1 MTLSAFWTILNWIW
15 IASEVLILVITRTR
29 RSSGNVHDRGSLLI
43 LWPVIVISITIG
55 TWIGESH
62 PPTIF
67 GGAHWIRPLSL
78 ALLIAGLAIRWTAI
92 VTLGR
97 SFSANVAIH
106 ANQTLHK
113 TGLFRFVRH
122 PSYSGMVILF
132 VAVGL
137 HTRNWIALPAILIPT
152 IALLYPIQVEETRSS
167 APPAR
172 NTSTTADAP
181 NASSPASIDHRRQSR
196 KNNSRKPVARTFR
209 GMQ

>member
-67 GGAHWIRPLSL
+67 GGAHWIRSLSL

-137 HTRNWIALPAILIPT
+137 NTRNWIGLAIILIPTT
-152 IALLYPIQVEETRSS
+152 IALLYRIHVEEAALTRAFGQEYLDYSGCTKRLI
-167 APPAR
+167 PG
-172 NTSTTADAP
+172 
-181 NASSPASIDHRRQSR
+181 IY
-196 KNNSRKPVARTFR
+196 
-209 GMQ
+209 